1 MRSSGRQESVG
12 DRGSCGC
19 WGAVFATPRVCSVN
33 RTRRCTRLSYQ
44 SGPVSRVPPPRGGCS
59 GASQVAPRLRRPD
72 GDPRQGFLRRHCC
85 PHVLTSVDA
94 HCSLRGPPPSLFH
107 QRVVQIRLLTGV
119 SFKMKRTLPFKVIDS
134 PLPRIVF
141 PLPLGSQC
149 RAERMDGRAARRAV
163 QVRARAA
170 GSLPGK
176 LDGRRVQRPVPG
188 RSSVRAGHRPSL
200 DSETLCFAPCPQHGC
215 GGVCRHASGEA
226 GPHDVSQKP

>member
-1 MRSSGRQESVG
+1 MVVVLGRPRLLLGSGDQTGVPDRVSSDVTVAPTS
-12 DRGSCGC
+12 
-19 WGAVFATPRVCSVN
+19 
-33 RTRRCTRLSYQ
+33 
-44 SGPVSRVPPPRGGCS
+44 SRVWTLTAAC
-59 GASQVAPRLRRPD
+59 GA
-72 GDPRQGFLRRHCC
+72 
-85 PHVLTSVDA
+85 
-94 HCSLRGPPPSLFH
+94 PPPSLFH

-149 RAERMDGRAARRAV
+149 RAERMDGRATRRAV